1 MTLKMKNPE
10 SFTIDLSNVE
20 GSGEVICPKCGI
32 KISPDD
38 QTEETYTI
46 LKPVMKGENLEKIV
60 LQCKKC
66 MSRIQLTGFGCK
78 QN

>member
-1 MTLKMKNPE
+1 MKKPE

-20 GSGEVICPKCGI
+20 GSGEVTCPKCGI

-46 LKPVMKGENLEKIV
+46 LKPVMEGENLERIV
-60 LQCKKC
+60 L
-66 MSRIQLTGFGCK
+66 
-78 QN
+78 

>member
-1 MTLKMKNPE
+1 MALKMKKPE
-10 SFTIDLSNVE
+10 SFTIDLSDVE
-20 GSGEVICPKCGI
+20 GSGEFTCPKCGI

-38 QTEETYTI
+38 QTEGTYTI
-46 LKPVMKGENLEKIV
+46 LKSVMEGENLERIV